1 MLDEAQGFS
10 VAIGGRSVL
19 EGKDRSSFARD
30 HGRHSGWSERIIFEI
45 LVIR

>member
-1 MLDEAQGFS
+1 MLDEAQGVS

-30 HGRHSGWSERIIFEI
+30 HDGTLVGLSE
-45 LVIR
+45 